1 MKPIAKISCQ
11 LNGIFYDKGD
21 VIEVNTIEQLKKLNE
36 RGFIEPLS
44 QKQIQD
50 YFKKP
55 TYKFNK
61 EEE

>member
-1 MKPIAKISCQ
+1 MKPIAKKDIQ
-11 LNGIFYDKGD
+11 INGTFYSKGEEIKVD
-21 VIEVNTIEQLKKLNE
+21 NTEQLQKLNE

-55 TYKFNK
+55 TFKFNK

>member
-1 MKPIAKISCQ
+1 MKPIAKIDCKINDTYYS
-11 LNGIFYDKGD
+11 KGEEIKVD
-21 VIEVNTIEQLKKLNE
+21 NIEQLNKLNE
-36 RGFIEPLS
+36 RGFIEPLT

-55 TYKFNK
+55 IYKFSK